1 MVDTA
6 RLFNGLDG
14 SAAPLTF
21 VYGYV
26 YGNAHSHI
34 PLYIEATNN
43 TTADREKLSVGG

>member
-6 RLFNGLDG
+6 RLFNGLHG
-14 SAAPLTF
+14 SVAPLTF

-34 PLYIEATNN
+34 PLYIEASNN
-43 TTADREKLSVGG
+43 TTADGAKRSVGG